1 MTLNRIKEKLD
12 ELVLLHEELLEDL
25 PEEDVFY
32 KERLT
37 RRGVEKT
44 IELIAD
50 TILDVVLQIISEEGY
65 SRPAD
70 SRSAVA
76 VLQEKRILTA
86 SLSNQVKDLVSF
98 RNLLVHRYGKVDQKE
113 EYENI
118 NHNHTDVL
126 RFVKEIETYL
136 KYKSKSSQRLKRKTK
151 P

>member
-1 MTLNRIKEKLD
+1 MKLNRIKEKLD

-25 PEEDVFY
+25 PDEDIFY

-70 SRSAVA
+70 SRGAVA
-76 VLQEKRILTA
+76 VLQEKKILTVP
-86 SLSNQVKDLVSF
+86 LSHQLQDLVSF

-118 NHNHTDVL
+118 NHNHADVL
-126 RFVKEIETYL
+126 RFVKEIESYL
-136 KYKSKSSQRLKRKTK
+136 KSKPKASQQLKRKTK
-151 P
+151 T

>member
-32 KERLT
+32 KERLA

-86 SLSNQVKDLVSF
+86 SLSNQLKDLISF

-136 KYKSKSSQRLKRKTK
+136 KSKSKSSQRLKRKSK